1 MGWGDELMATGEAR
15 MLKQKYPNHKILIH
29 NGPSKE
35 MKFRREEMFRNNP
48 YWTPFE
54 NLQEGDKY
62 KVIKNQPKDRGYN
75 VLSRSSANRLHFQKF
90 TPIPG
95 DIFFD
100 SEEIAFAKRELGDLI
115 NEPFVF
121 INPAVR
127 GKISD
132 NNKQWGFEKYQKIVN
147 NNPNIN
153 FVQCEDGLKYTKW
166 LDGVKRIVTYT
177 YRLSCSVMSHATCY
191 ISNEGGMVHGG
202 AAVGIPG
209 VVLYGHYTNPKSLGY
224 KNNINFAVDDPEY
237 PYGCGT
243 IHETCDR
250 CTEAMANISIEKV
263 EKSLLEMYNKL
274 IKQPEEK

>member
-15 MLKQKYPNHKILIH
+15 MLKEKYPDHKILIH
-29 NGPSKE
+29 NGPSNE

-48 YWTPFE
+48 YWTPYE
-54 NLQEGDKY
+54 NLKEGDKY

-75 VLSRSSANRLHFQKF
+75 VLSRSTANRLHFQKF
-90 TPIPG
+90 QPIPG

-100 SEEIAFAKRELGDLI
+100 DEEVAFARRELGDLI
-115 NEPFVF
+115 NKPFVY

-132 NNKQWGFEKYQKIVN
+132 NNKQWGFEKYQTIVN
-147 NNPNIN
+147 NNPQIN

-166 LDGVKRIVTYT
+166 LEGVKRIVTYT

-243 IHETCDR
+243 IHETCDKCIETMR
-250 CTEAMANISIEKV
+250 NIPIEKV
-263 EKSLLEMYNKL
+263 EKSLIKMYNECL
-274 IKQPEEK
+274 KQGE

>member
-15 MLKQKYPNHKILIH
+15 MLKEKYPDHKILIH
-29 NGPSKE
+29 NGPSNE

>member
-15 MLKQKYPNHKILIH
+15 MLKEKYPDHKILIH
-29 NGPSKE
+29 NGPSKH

-54 NLQEGDKY
+54 KLKEGEKF

-75 VLSRSSANRLHFQKF
+75 VLSRSTANRLHFQKF
-90 TPIPG
+90 EPIPG

-100 SEEIAFAKRELGDLI
+100 DEEIDFAKRELGELI
-115 NEPFVF
+115 NQPFVY

-132 NNKQWGFEKYQKIVN
+132 NNKQWGFKKYQTIVK
-147 NNPNIN
+147 NNPQIN

-166 LDGVKRIVTYT
+166 LEGVKRIVTHT

-243 IHETCDR
+243 IHETCDKCIETMR
-250 CTEAMANISIEKV
+250 NIPIEKV
-263 EKSLLEMYNKL
+263 EKSLIKMYNECL
-274 IKQPEEK
+274 KQGE